1 ENLQTR
7 VSWDSCTSWPS
18 FETLPTMNALSD
30 YLTKSGREESG
41 GLLGAYI
48 HQKLEAP
55 IGASFFAKISL
66 PRCIPPHSL
75 QVSE

>member
-1 ENLQTR
+1 NENLQTR

-41 GLLGAYI
+41 GLLGAYGLKQMGI
-48 HQKLEAP
+48 VFRKNMKKAEH
-55 IGASFFAKISL
+55 
-66 PRCIPPHSL
+66 
-75 QVSE
+75 V